1 MAWGAQAQALS
12 QKSPKTNKKSSH
24 NCTQMVPKWVQKH
37 TPRPCRRAPEARLA
51 PRADKTCKSWF
62 ADPLL
67 GSLGTPF
74 GHPLGTLE
82 PFLGL
87 RTSKIRGFLD
97 DLFLD
102 RILSRFWAPLGGGRH
117 AIRSCRRM
125 FAKGRPFSKRDRF
138 EVHLEVILE
147 SKRGPQIQLY
157 SFWVPLE
164 RFWEACW
171 SVEKTIKF

>member
-1 MAWGAQAQALS
+1 
-12 QKSPKTNKKSSH
+12 
-24 NCTQMVPKWVQKH
+24 MVPKWVQKR

-51 PRADKTCKSWF
+51 PRGDKTCKSWF
-62 ADPLL
+62 VDPLL

-74 GHPLGTLE
+74 GHPGTVFRPSDLQNQR
-82 PFLGL
+82 FLA
-87 RTSKIRGFLD
+87 

-102 RILSRFWAPLGGGRH
+102 HILSRFWAPLGGGRH

-147 SKRGPQIQLY
+147 PKRGPKAQLY
-157 SFWVPLE
+157 SFWVSLEQFGESFWGSHFVSILDALGRWPTCDPLMPAH
-164 RFWEACW
+164 FC
-171 SVEKTIKF
+171 

>member
-12 QKSPKTNKKSSH
+12 QKSPNKCENSSQ
-24 NCTQMVPKWVQKH
+24 NCPKWVQKR

-62 ADPLL
+62 ADPLF

-97 DLFLD
+97 NLFLD
-102 RILSRFWAPLGGGRH
+102 HILSRFWAPLGGGRH

-125 FAKGRPFSKRDRF
+125 FAKGRPFSKRDHF

-147 SKRGPQIQLY
+147 PKRGPKAQLY

-164 RFWEACW
+164 HFWVTFY
-171 SVEKTIKF
+171 SVKK

>member
-1 MAWGAQAQALS
+1 
-12 QKSPKTNKKSSH
+12 
-24 NCTQMVPKWVQKH
+24 MVPKWVQKR

-147 SKRGPQIQLY
+147 PKRGPKAQLY

-164 RFWEACW
+164 HFWETCY
-171 SVEKTIKF
+171 SVEK